1 MWITQQSKPF
11 RVKELTSFYRGGH
24 DESGKV
30 EVMRSVFTVI
40 SLVLVTTLAG
50 CSTTAD
56 PGDKEACTVW
66 SEAQQAMLQTVAVIV
81 EVTKDPEGLSEDVAT
96 AFNKSRNE
104 LLVAYE
110 KAKELATSKD
120 LKAALE
126 KGLDADSTVYYDLAG
141 ATQERMQ
148 ASIAAVGALVSSC
161 LVAGVDVSEVLGT
174 KK

>member
-1 MWITQQSKPF
+1 
-11 RVKELTSFYRGGH
+11 
-24 DESGKV
+24 
-30 EVMRSVFTVI
+30 MRRI
-40 SLVLVTTLAG
+40 VTAIALSSIALLAG
-50 CSTTAD
+50 CTPAVD
-56 PGDKEACTVW
+56 PGDKEACAVW
-66 SEAQQAMLQTVAVIV
+66 STAEKSMLQTVAVIV
-81 EVTKDPEGLSEDVAT
+81 EVAKNPAGLTEDVAT

-110 KAKELATSKD
+110 KAKDLATSKD

>member
-1 MWITQQSKPF
+1 M
-11 RVKELTSFYRGGH
+11 LLG
-24 DESGKV
+24 GKV
-30 EVMRSVFTVI
+30 MSMRRIATAIALS
-40 SLVLVTTLAG
+40 SALVLSGCTTA
-50 CSTTAD
+50 AD

-81 EVTKDPEGLSEDVAT
+81 EVGKDPEGLTEDVAI

-110 KAKELATSKD
+110 KAKELATSED
-120 LKAALE
+120 LKTALE
-126 KGLDADSTVYYDLAG
+126 KGLDADSTIYYDLAG

-174 KK
+174 NK

>member
-1 MWITQQSKPF
+1 
-11 RVKELTSFYRGGH
+11 LLG
-24 DESGKV
+24 GKV
-30 EVMRSVFTVI
+30 EVMRRIVTAIALS
-40 SLVLVTTLAG
+40 SALVMTGCTTA
-50 CSTTAD
+50 AD

-81 EVTKDPEGLSEDVAT
+81 EVAKDPEGLTEDVAT

-104 LLVAYE
+104 LLVAYD
-110 KAKELATSKD
+110 KATKLATSPD

-126 KGLDADSTVYYDLAG
+126 KALDADSVVYYDLAG

-161 LVAGVDVSEVLGT
+161 LVAGIDVSEVLGT

>member
-1 MWITQQSKPF
+1 VG
-11 RVKELTSFYRGGH
+11 RLL
-24 DESGKV
+24 DGKV
-30 EVMRSVFTVI
+30 VGMRRIVTAIALSTA
-40 SLVLVTTLAG
+40 LVLSG
-50 CSTTAD
+50 CTTTAD

-81 EVTKDPEGLSEDVAT
+81 EVAKDPEGLSEDVAT

>member
-1 MWITQQSKPF
+1 
-11 RVKELTSFYRGGH
+11 
-24 DESGKV
+24 
-30 EVMRSVFTVI
+30 MRRIATAIALS
-40 SLVLVTTLAG
+40 SALVLSGCTTA
-50 CSTTAD
+50 AD

-81 EVTKDPEGLSEDVAT
+81 EVGKDPEGLTEDVAI

-110 KAKELATSKD
+110 KAKELATSED

-126 KGLDADSTVYYDLAG
+126 KGLDADSTIYYDIAG

-174 KK
+174 NE

>member
-1 MWITQQSKPF
+1 
-11 RVKELTSFYRGGH
+11 
-24 DESGKV
+24 
-30 EVMRSVFTVI
+30 MRRI
-40 SLVLVTTLAG
+40 IAVLALSSIALLAG
-50 CSTTAD
+50 CSAAVD

-66 SEAQQAMLQTVAVIV
+66 SAAEKSMLQTVAVIV
-81 EVTKDPEGLSEDVAT
+81 EVAKDPAGLTEDVAT

-110 KAKELATSKD
+110 KAKDLATSKD

>member
-1 MWITQQSKPF
+1 MGW
-11 RVKELTSFYRGGH
+11 LLG
-24 DESGKV
+24 GKV
-30 EVMRSVFTVI
+30 EVMRRIVTAIALS
-40 SLVLVTTLAG
+40 SALVLSGCTTA
-50 CSTTAD
+50 AD

-66 SEAQQAMLQTVAVIV
+66 SEAQKSMLQTVAVIV
-81 EVTKDPEGLSEDVAT
+81 EVTKDPNGLTEDVAT

-126 KGLDADSTVYYDLAG
+126 KGLDADSTIYYDIAG

-174 KK
+174 NK

>member
-1 MWITQQSKPF
+1 M
-11 RVKELTSFYRGGH
+11 LLG
-24 DESGKV
+24 GKV
-30 EVMRSVFTVI
+30 MSMRRIATAIALSFA
-40 SLVLVTTLAG
+40 LVLSG
-50 CSTTAD
+50 CTTTAD

-81 EVTKDPEGLSEDVAT
+81 EVGKDPEGLTEDVAT

-110 KAKELATSKD
+110 KAKELATSED
-120 LKAALE
+120 LKDALA
-126 KGLDADSTVYYDLAG
+126 KGLDADSVIYYDIAG

-174 KK
+174 NK

>member
-1 MWITQQSKPF
+1 
-11 RVKELTSFYRGGH
+11 
-24 DESGKV
+24 
-30 EVMRSVFTVI
+30 MRRIVTAIALS
-40 SLVLVTTLAG
+40 SALVLSG
-50 CSTTAD
+50 CATAAD

-81 EVTKDPEGLSEDVAT
+81 EVAKDPEGLTEDVAT
-96 AFNKSRNE
+96 AFNKARNE
-104 LLVAYE
+104 LLVAYD
-110 KAKELATSKD
+110 KAAALATSKD

-126 KGLDADSTVYYDLAG
+126 KGLDADSTIYYDIAG

-174 KK
+174 NE

>member
-1 MWITQQSKPF
+1 
-11 RVKELTSFYRGGH
+11 
-24 DESGKV
+24 
-30 EVMRSVFTVI
+30 MRRIATAIALS
-40 SLVLVTTLAG
+40 SALVLSG
-50 CSTTAD
+50 CTAAAD

-81 EVTKDPEGLSEDVAT
+81 EVGKDPEGLTEDVAI

-110 KAKELATSKD
+110 KAKELATSED

-126 KGLDADSTVYYDLAG
+126 KGLDADSTIYYDIAG

-174 KK
+174 NE

>member
-1 MWITQQSKPF
+1 
-11 RVKELTSFYRGGH
+11 
-24 DESGKV
+24 
-30 EVMRSVFTVI
+30 MRRIATAIALS
-40 SLVLVTTLAG
+40 SALVLSGCTTA
-50 CSTTAD
+50 AD
-56 PGDKEACTVW
+56 PGDKQACTVW

-81 EVTKDPEGLSEDVAT
+81 EVGKDPEGLTEDVAI

-110 KAKELATSKD
+110 KAKELATSED

-126 KGLDADSTVYYDLAG
+126 KGLDADSTIYYDIAG

-174 KK
+174 NE

>member
-1 MWITQQSKPF
+1 MPF
-11 RVKELTSFYRGGH
+11 RVKELTSFYRAGVPV
-24 DESGKV
+24 SGKV
-30 EVMRSVFTVI
+30 VVMRRIVTAITLS
-40 SLVLVTTLAG
+40 SALVLSG
-50 CSTTAD
+50 CTTTAD

-66 SEAQQAMLQTVAVIV
+66 SEAQQSMLQTVAVIV
-81 EVTKDPEGLSEDVAT
+81 EVTKDPEGLTEDVAT

-148 ASIAAVGALVSSC
+148 ASIAAVGALVSTC
-161 LVAGVDVSEVLGT
+161 LVSGVDVSEVLGT

>member
-1 MWITQQSKPF
+1 
-11 RVKELTSFYRGGH
+11 
-24 DESGKV
+24 
-30 EVMRSVFTVI
+30 MRRIATAIALS
-40 SLVLVTTLAG
+40 SALVLSG
-50 CSTTAD
+50 CTTTAD

-81 EVTKDPEGLSEDVAT
+81 EVGKDPEGLTEDVAI

-110 KAKELATSKD
+110 KAKELATSED

-126 KGLDADSTVYYDLAG
+126 KGLDADSTIYYDIAG

-174 KK
+174 NE

>member
-1 MWITQQSKPF
+1 
-11 RVKELTSFYRGGH
+11 
-24 DESGKV
+24 
-30 EVMRSVFTVI
+30 MRRIATAIALS
-40 SLVLVTTLAG
+40 SALVLSGCTTA
-50 CSTTAD
+50 AD

-81 EVTKDPEGLSEDVAT
+81 EVGKDPEGLTEDVAI

-110 KAKELATSKD
+110 KAKELATSED

-126 KGLDADSTVYYDLAG
+126 KGLDADSTIYYDIAG

-174 KK
+174 NK

>member
-1 MWITQQSKPF
+1 
-11 RVKELTSFYRGGH
+11 
-24 DESGKV
+24 
-30 EVMRSVFTVI
+30 MRRIAIAIALS
-40 SLVLVTTLAG
+40 SALVLSGCTTA
-50 CSTTAD
+50 AD

-81 EVTKDPEGLSEDVAT
+81 EVGKDPEGLTEDVAI

-110 KAKELATSKD
+110 KAKELATSED

-126 KGLDADSTVYYDLAG
+126 KGLDADSTIYYDIAG

-174 KK
+174 NE